1 MAGPLIT
8 LGWVGMAPPL
18 LTARVLTVLSPAQ
31 LLSATNCTLPAVV
44 PVVTVMLLL
53 LLLPDQPDG
62 NVQRYVTPVTAVTE
76 YV

>member
-8 LGWVGMAPPL
+8 LGWAGIAPPL
-18 LTARVLTVLSPAQ
+18 LTAKVLTVLSPPQ

-44 PVVTVMLLL
+44 PVVTVTLLV

-62 NVQRYVTPVTAVTE
+62 NVQRYVMPVTADTE
-76 YV
+76 